1 MITSFQ
7 VNSGELDDKLIDII
21 KSNFPNQEIVID
33 VYPLEN
39 LDFEI
44 PEITNNKIINRI
56 NEIKSNK
63 NIIFPNIDIK

>member
-1 MITSFQ
+1 MITTFQ

-39 LDFEI
+39 IDFEI
-44 PEITNNKIINRI
+44 PEITNKKIINRI